1 MADKD
6 QSQEK
11 NQDPTQKRL
20 DKAKEDGEILTS
32 KEMFVFGSSFMGLI
46 VIFTLGMFSKDIL
59 AGWGSLFSWD
69 HAANLEVL
77 RIYNAKIA
85 VNIFLKAAAL
95 FALPT
100 LAAVIFTQFVVGG
113 SINFSSKVLAPK
125 ASKINPFTGLKRIFS
140 MKGLVEL
147 VKSVAKIIFLIS
159 IAISI
164 IWFVMP
170 RIIYLSSS
178 SLSDAIVIV
187 YESLMLL
194 IGALIGILFII
205 GIGDYLYSRHSWMQ
219 KLRMSRQDLKEEQ
232 KDSDGSPEVKA
243 RMRRLQMA
251 ASQKA
256 SERAN
261 AVDDVK
267 DASVII
273 TNPTHFAIALR
284 YAPEARD
291 APYILAM
298 GKGPMALKIIEEGQ
312 KHDRTV
318 VRSPLLARALYFTG
332 DIGQDVSEQLFSAVA
347 SVLAYVLQL
356 ERGVEANLA
365 DPDLPDDL
373 MYDEFGQKL

>member
-11 NQDPTQKRL
+11 NHDPTQRRL
-20 DKAKEDGEILTS
+20 DKAKEDGEILSS

-46 VIFTLGMFSKDIL
+46 VIYIIGMFSKGIL
-59 AGWGSLFSWD
+59 SGWGSLFDWD
-69 HAANLEVL
+69 HAENLETL
-77 RIYNAKIA
+77 RIFNAGLAMNLFLAGAAIFA
-85 VNIFLKAAAL
+85 VPIFV
-95 FALPT
+95 
-100 LAAVIFTQFVVGG
+100 AVIFTQFVVGSG
-113 SINFSSKVLAPK
+113 ISVSSKALTPK
-125 ASKINPFTGLKRIFS
+125 FSKINPLSGLKRIFS

-147 VKSVAKIIFLIS
+147 IKSLAKIVFLIS
-159 IAISI
+159 IAITI

-170 RIIYLSSS
+170 KILYLSSS
-178 SLSDAIVIV
+178 SLSDAIFIV
-187 YESLMLL
+187 YNSLMLL
-194 IGALIGILFII
+194 IGSLIGILFLV
-205 GIGDYLYSRHSWMQ
+205 GIGDYLYSRHTWMQ
-219 KLRMSRQDLKEEQ
+219 KLKMSHKDLKDEQ

-256 SERAN
+256 SERVQ

-284 YAPEARD
+284 YAPEERD
-291 APYILAM
+291 APYIIAM
-298 GKGPMALKIIEEGQ
+298 GKGPMALKIIDQGQ
-312 KHDRTV
+312 KHQKSV
-318 VRSPLLARALYFTG
+318 VRSPLLARALFFTG
-332 DIGQDVSEQLFSAVA
+332 DIGHDVSEQLFSAVA
-347 SVLAYVLQL
+347 SVLAYVLQI

-373 MYDEFGQKL
+373 KYDEFGQKL

>member
-1 MADKD
+1 MADND

-46 VIFTLGMFSKDIL
+46 VIFALGMFSKGIL
-59 AGWGSLFSWD
+59 SGWGALFDWD
-69 HAANLEVL
+69 HIESLEVL
-77 RIYNAKIA
+77 RIYNSELAFDL
-85 VNIFLKAAAL
+85 FLIAAAL
-95 FALPT
+95 FAIPIF
-100 LAAVIFTQFVVGG
+100 AAVIFTQFVVGG
-113 SINFSSKVLAPK
+113 SINFSSKALTPK
-125 ASKINPFTGLKRIFS
+125 ANRINPLSGLKRIFS
-140 MKGLVEL
+140 VKGLVEL
-147 VKSVAKIIFLIS
+147 VKSLAKIVFLIS
-159 IAISI
+159 IAIVI

-170 RIIYLSSS
+170 KIIYLSSS
-178 SLSDAIVIV
+178 NLNDAIIIV

-194 IGALIGILFII
+194 IGSLIGILFVV

-219 KLRMSRQDLKEEQ
+219 KLRMSRQDLKDEQ

-256 SERAN
+256 SERAQ

-273 TNPTHFAIALR
+273 TNPTHFAIALK
-284 YAPEARD
+284 YAPDVRD

-298 GKGPMALKIIEEGQ
+298 GKGPMALKIIDEGQ
-312 KHDRTV
+312 KHEKSV
-318 VRSPLLARALYFTG
+318 VRSPLLARALFYTG
-332 DIGQDVSEQLFSAVA
+332 EIGQDVSEQLFSAVA
-347 SVLAYVLQL
+347 SILAYVLQI
-356 ERGVEANLA
+356 ERGLEA
-365 DPDLPDDL
+365 DLPDPELPADL
-373 MYDEFGQKL
+373 MYDEFGQRL